1 MTRRIVLIL
10 SLLLLLLPGFQ
21 AAAVIK
27 EVTVIQST
35 DTHGRIYGSS
45 NGWLKTA
52 PAIRREIDA
61 AGGAGNCLVID
72 CGDLLQGAPESA
84 FFRGAIMVKIL
95 NSLAYDAWIPG
106 NHDFDF
112 GLDAL
117 NSNAGQF
124 HGATLAANV
133 ESPQLSGTLKPW
145 SLFTK
150 NGLKIAVIGMTYPN
164 LLSYLWLP
172 SVGNIKVSGIESA
185 LEKTIAA
192 VRQAKPD
199 IIVLAVHHGQYSKD
213 ATLYDLTMKYPE
225 VDLILGGHTH
235 QEVSGTKIGQNCW
248 FVQAGH
254 AANCF
259 GRTKIL
265 WDTDAR
271 KITQISSA
279 LVPVKA
285 DTPDDRL
292 LLEAIG
298 DDLRKAS
305 ASLSAPVPG
314 KPESVKE
321 ITAGLAAE
329 PGKIIARSMAESA
342 GTAAAL
348 YNYGG
353 KPIRPELGLTGKT
366 IFYLM
371 PFEDTICTLT
381 LKPADFKTVLQE
393 QQTELKRLPS
403 LYGFTAELNPKTGEL
418 LRLFL
423 PDGTEWREPERKI
436 KVAFSSFAMA
446 GGGGRFPRL
455 RELAADSKN
464 LPENTGLLVR
474 DCLRKYIEKNAAR

>member
-1 MTRRIVLIL
+1 MTRGIVLIL
-10 SLLLLLLPGFQ
+10 SFLLLLPGFRAF
-21 AAAVIK
+21 AAIK
-27 EVTVIQST
+27 EVTVIQTT

-52 PAIRREIDA
+52 PAIRREIEA

-117 NSNAGQF
+117 NSNIRQF
-124 HGATLAANV
+124 HGAALAANV
-133 ESPQLSGTLKPW
+133 ESPQLPGTFKPW
-145 SLFTK
+145 HLFTK
-150 NGLKIAVIGMTYPN
+150 NGLKIAVVGMTYPN
-164 LLSYLWLP
+164 LLSYLWQP
-172 SVGNIKVSGIESA
+172 VIGNIKVSGIDGA
-185 LEKTIAA
+185 LEKTIGA

-199 IIVLAVHHGQYSKD
+199 VIVLAAHHGQYSKD
-213 ATLYDLTMKYPE
+213 ATLYELTMKYPE
-225 VDLILGGHTH
+225 IDLILGGHTH

-248 FVQAGH
+248 FVQSGH

-259 GRTKIL
+259 GRIKIL
-265 WDTDAR
+265 WDTDSR

-279 LVPVKA
+279 LVQVKA

-305 ASLSAPVPG
+305 TSLSAPVSG

-321 ITAGLAAE
+321 ITAALAAE
-329 PGKIIARSMAESA
+329 PGKIIVRSMAESA

-353 KPIRPELGLTGKT
+353 KPIRPELGLTGRT

-381 LKPADFKTVLQE
+381 LRSADFKTVLQE
-393 QQTELKRLPS
+393 QLKELKRLPS
-403 LYGFTAELNPKTGEL
+403 LYGIAAELNPKNGEL
-418 LRLFL
+418 LKLSL
-423 PDGTEWREPERKI
+423 PDGAEWREPERRIKI
-436 KVAFSSFAMA
+436 AFSSFAMA

-455 RELAADSKN
+455 RELATDSKN